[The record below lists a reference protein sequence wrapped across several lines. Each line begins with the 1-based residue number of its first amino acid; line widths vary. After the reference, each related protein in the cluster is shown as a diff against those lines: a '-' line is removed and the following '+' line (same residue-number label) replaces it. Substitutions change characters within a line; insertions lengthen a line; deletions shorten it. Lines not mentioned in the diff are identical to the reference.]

1 MYEGHLPVLVEEVLA
16 MLAPAPGSLHIDTTL
31 GGGGHTERV
40 LEAANPDGRVLGLD
54 ADAAAIARVEARLGP
69 RFGDRLVLR
78 QANFRDLATVAP
90 EAGFARV
97 DGCLFDLGLSSFQL
111 ADRDRGFGFRAGG
124 PLDMRFDPSRGVP
137 ASELLASLDTAEL
150 TALFRRYGEEPKAPR
165 IARAIVD
172 ARRVAPITTAE
183 ELATLIERVLPP
195 NPRIRRRTH
204 PATRTFQALRIAVN
218 EELEALQA
226 GLAAA
231 LDLLRP
237 GGRLVVLSYHS
248 LEDRIVKR
256 FFQAERRG
264 CVCPPELP
272 VCVCGRNPRLR
283 LVTNPS
289 LTPTEAEIAAN
300 PRARS
305 ARLRAAERLAA

>member
-1 MYEGHLPVLVEEVLA
+1 MPILRRS
-16 MLAPAPGSLHIDTTL
+16 PASRPGSGPGSATGWSSATRTSVSSRRWRPRPASP
-31 GGGGHTERV
+31 GST
-40 LEAANPDGRVLGLD
+40 AASSIWDSRATSSPIASAGSASGP
-54 ADAAAIARVEARLGP
+54 AARSTCA
-69 RFGDRLVLR
+69 
-78 QANFRDLATVAP
+78 
-90 EAGFARV
+90 
-97 DGCLFDLGLSSFQL
+97 FDV
-111 ADRDRGFGFRAGG
+111 
-124 PLDMRFDPSRGVP
+124 SRGVP
-137 ASELLASLDTAEL
+137 AAELLATLDAAEL

-165 IARAIVD
+165 IARAIVE

-183 ELATLIERVLPP
+183 ELAALVERVAPP
-195 NPRIRRRTH
+195 NPRLRRRAH
-204 PATRTFQALRIAVN
+204 PATRVFQALRIAVN

-231 LDLLRP
+231 LDLLHP

-264 CVCPPELP
+264 CVCPPEVP

-283 LVTNPS
+283 LVTSPS
-289 LTPTEAEIAAN
+289 LTPTEAEVAAN

-305 ARLRAAERLAA
+305 ARLRAAERLVA